1 MKKYILIAAVTCA
14 LVSCKNEEP
23 TKDVRVVRERD
34 SLIKI
39 IDANQNSMN
48 DVVASFN
55 EIEKNLDLVREKQGI
70 IVVNAGKLNDTKMDQ
85 KERIN
90 EEIRAINDLMDA
102 NAKKISE
109 LNKKLSRSGKKNKE
123 LQKTV
128 DLLTEQLNGTYA
140 QLEQLNDRL
149 NSLNAQVAQLQ
160 TEMDTLTAQ
169 NSSQMQTI
177 EAKTTE
183 LHTAYYIVGKSKELQ
198 ESKIVDKKGGLLGL
212 GRTAKISDNVDKA
225 KFTKIDYVST
235 TTIPVN
241 SKDAKIITAHPTD
254 SYTLDKTGKVVNNII
269 ISDPEKFWSS
279 SKYLVV
285 AK

>member
-1 MKKYILIAAVTCA
+1 MKRYILIAAVMGA
-14 LVSCKNEEP
+14 LTSCKNEEP

-70 IVVNAGKLNDTKMDQ
+70 IVMNANKLNDTKMNQ
-85 KERIN
+85 KDRIN
-90 EEIRAINDLMDA
+90 EEIRAINDLMDS
-102 NAKKISE
+102 NAKKISD
-109 LNKKLSRSGKKNKE
+109 LNKKLNRSGKKNKE

-128 DLLTEQLNGTYA
+128 DLLTGQLNDTYA
-140 QLEQLNDRL
+140 QLEQLNEKL

-169 NSSQMQTI
+169 NSTQMQTI
-177 EAKTTE
+177 EAKTAE
-183 LHTAYYIVGKSKELQ
+183 LHTAYYIVGKAKELQ
-198 ESKIVDKKGGLLGL
+198 ESKIVDRKGGLLGI
-212 GRTAKISDNVDKA
+212 GRTAKINDNVDKA
-225 KFTKIDYVST
+225 KFTKIDYAIT

-285 AK
+285 TK